1 MFIEPQSP
9 FVWEM
14 MGKIKFPMG
23 KDHINNS
30 SLKKIWAWEII
41 MVGVSGT
48 FWGWGG
54 NQLHTLRFQTEKTI
68 RWNGSFSKQIET
80 MPFKS
85 IKWDTACLI

>member
-30 SLKKIWAWEII
+30 SLKKSEY
-41 MVGVSGT
+41 
-48 FWGWGG
+48 
-54 NQLHTLRFQTEKTI
+54 EK
-68 RWNGSFSKQIET
+68 
-80 MPFKS
+80 
-85 IKWDTACLI
+85 